1 MIRFGSMLIASTPPG
16 SAFSNLLFA
25 DIVGS
30 TAMTE
35 NLDAEEA
42 HELLYSP

>member
-1 MIRFGSMLIASTPPG
+1 M
-16 SAFSNLLFA
+16 LFA

-42 HELLYSP
+42 HELLYGATRRMGD

>member
-1 MIRFGSMLIASTPPG
+1 MIRFGSVLIASTPPG
-16 SAFSNLLFA
+16 STFSILLFA